1 MTDDRSD
8 PTVPQDE
15 PLDDEFHSSL
25 EVDDSSGW
33 RVFIVP
39 GVLLLFVL
47 GAILFI
53 VFSQGSDA
61 EIDPRVAERL
71 KEKEMRESMPASPPP
86 REIVAPAAPAATTEN
101 AQPANGAEPVN
112 AQ

>member
-8 PTVPQDE
+8 RTDPLDE
-15 PLDDEFHSSL
+15 PLDDEFHSTL

-39 GVLLLFVL
+39 GVLLVLVL

-53 VFSQGSDA
+53 VLSQGSDS
-61 EIDPRVAERL
+61 EIDPRVAQRL
-71 KEKEMRESMPASPPP
+71 KEKEAAENTPASPPA
-86 REIVAPAAPAATTEN
+86 REIFGPTQPAAQPAEN
-101 AQPANGAEPVN
+101 GAQPANAAEPKE
-112 AQ
+112 